1 MWQCVLDEVLFVTS
15 LEDFLTLHSASID
28 FTFYKLSIFVTTED
42 LIYRYIVEEILTPQ
56 SCNAREPQYRFMST

>member
-15 LEDFLTLHSASID
+15 LEDFLTLQSASID

-56 SCNAREPQYRFMST
+56 SCNAREPQHRFMST